1 MKERAYLRE
10 MQYRDD
16 TNLNARSALH
26 ERFSVNPVG
35 LQRWVFDQLDLPA
48 RARILEVG
56 CGPGNLW
63 VPNLTRIPEGWQIV
77 LSDFSPGMVQAARR
91 RLTSRRFAFEV
102 AEAEAVP
109 HGAGTFDAVIAN
121 HMLYHVSNRRRAIA
135 EFGEVL
141 KPGGALYAVTNGLG
155 HMREIDDLLAA
166 RGVGE
171 AGARHSRAFGLET
184 GGDQLRSSFG
194 KVELRHYEDRLEVTD
209 PGAIIA
215 YVLSMSV
222 GHPVDAGELRREI
235 GAVIER
241 DGRFVV
247 SKATGMFVARLPQ
260 PPQP

>member
-16 TNLNARSALH
+16 TNLNARGALH
-26 ERFSVNPVG
+26 ERFSVNRLG
-35 LQRWVFDQLDLPA
+35 LQRWVFDQLDIPA
-48 RARILEVG
+48 RAQILEVG

-63 VPNLTRIPEGWQIV
+63 VANLTRIPEGWQIV
-77 LSDFSPGMVQAARR
+77 LSDFSPGMVEAARR
-91 RLTSRRFAFEV
+91 RLGSRRFVFEV

-109 HGAGTFDAVIAN
+109 HPAGTFDAVIAN

-141 KPGGALYAVTNGLG
+141 KPDGVLYAVTNGLG

-166 RGVGE
+166 RGMSE

-184 GGDQLRSSFG
+184 GSDQLRSSFG
-194 KVELRHYEDRLEVTD
+194 RVELRRYEDRLEVTD
-209 PGAIIA
+209 PDAIIA

-222 GHPVDAGELRREI
+222 GRLVDADELRREI
-235 GAVIER
+235 SAVIER
-241 DGRFVV
+241 DGVFAVG
-247 SKATGMFVARLPQ
+247 KATGMFVARSPLLP
-260 PPQP
+260 PL

>member
-141 KPGGALYAVTNGLG
+141 KPGGAQSAGWG
-155 HMREIDDLLAA
+155 KPEPDIPEPSAWRP
-166 RGVGE
+166 E
-171 AGARHSRAFGLET
+171 AISSALPSA
-184 GGDQLRSSFG
+184 RSS
-194 KVELRHYEDRLEVTD
+194 
-209 PGAIIA
+209 
-215 YVLSMSV
+215 S
-222 GHPVDAGELRREI
+222 
-235 GAVIER
+235 
-241 DGRFVV
+241 
-247 SKATGMFVARLPQ
+247 ATTRTGSR
-260 PPQP
+260 

>member
-1 MKERAYLRE
+1 KRAYLRE

-63 VPNLTRIPEGWQIV
+63 VANLARIPEGWRIV
-77 LSDFSPGMVQAARR
+77 LSDFSPGMVEVACR
-91 RLTSRRFAFEV
+91 RLSGRRFAFEV
-102 AEAEAVP
+102 AEAEAIP
-109 HGAGTFDAVIAN
+109 HRAGTFDAVIP
-121 HMLYHVSNRRRAIA
+121 HHLLYHASNRCRCFA
-135 EFGEVL
+135 ECGGVL
-141 KPGGALYAVTNGLG
+141 KPEGVLYAVTNGLG
-155 HMREIDDLLAA
+155 HMREIDGLLAA

-184 GGDQLRSSFG
+184 GSDQLRSSFG
-194 KVELRHYEDRLEVTD
+194 KVELRRYEDRLEVTD
-209 PGAIIA
+209 PDAIVA

-222 GHPVDAGELRREI
+222 GRLVDADDLRREI
-235 GAVIER
+235 GTVVER
-241 DGRFVV
+241 DGLFALSQAPR
-247 SKATGMFVARLPQ
+247 T
-260 PPQP
+260 